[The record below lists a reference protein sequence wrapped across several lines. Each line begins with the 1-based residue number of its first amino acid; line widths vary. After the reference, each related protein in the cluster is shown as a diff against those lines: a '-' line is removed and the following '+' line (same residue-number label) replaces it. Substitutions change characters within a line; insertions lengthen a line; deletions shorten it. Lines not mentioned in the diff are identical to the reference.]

1 MASTTT
7 EEKTHQ
13 DVSKSKIPWK
23 LLPEFLRRKKSDRNC
38 VKKKKTEE
46 TVSVRELMLTHVTP
60 SNTDDLPKKD
70 EPEFKTNEAK
80 NIEENISLCSK
91 KSLRCRKSL
100 TYGQCYNCDRIRHN
114 TATDMTEN
122 EDITFEKKSR
132 GHSLHR
138 PLNREKSC
146 HQRNNPE
153 FLTKNEARKRLL
165 SWQKTTIVRK
175 NSEQQ
180 QQQY

>member
-1 MASTTT
+1 MAST

-13 DVSKSKIPWK
+13 EVSKSKILWK
-23 LLPEFLRRKKSDRNC
+23 LLPEFFRRKKSDRNC
-38 VKKKKTEE
+38 VKKKPEE
-46 TVSVRELMLTHVTP
+46 TVSVRKLVLTHVTP
-60 SNTDDLPKKD
+60 GNTDSLPKKD

-80 NIEENISLCSK
+80 NIEENISSPCSK
-91 KSLRCRKSL
+91 KTLRCRKSL

-114 TATDMTEN
+114 TATDMTDN
-122 EDITFEKKSR
+122 DITFEKKSR

-138 PLNREKSC
+138 PLSREKSC

-153 FLTKNEARKRLL
+153 YLTKNEARKRLL

>member
-1 MASTTT
+1 MASTK
-7 EEKTHQ
+7 ENAHQ
-13 DVSKSKIPWK
+13 EVSKSKIPWK

-38 VKKKKTEE
+38 VKKKKAEE
-46 TVSVRELMLTHVTP
+46 NVSVRELVLTHVTP
-60 SNTDDLPKKD
+60 SHTDTLPKKD
-70 EPEFKTNEAK
+70 ETEFKTNEAK

-91 KSLRCRKSL
+91 KTLRCRKSL

-114 TATDMTEN
+114 TATDMSMTDN
-122 EDITFEKKSR
+122 DITFEKKSR
-132 GHSLHR
+132 GQSLHR
-138 PLNREKSC
+138 PLHREKSC

-153 FLTKNEARKRLL
+153 YLTKNEARKRLL

>member
-1 MASTTT
+1 MASTK
-7 EEKTHQ
+7 EKTHPE
-13 DVSKSKIPWK
+13 VSKSKIPWK

-38 VKKKKTEE
+38 VKKKKAEE

-60 SNTDDLPKKD
+60 SNTDNLPKKD

-80 NIEENISLCSK
+80 NIEENISSPCSK
-91 KSLRCRKSL
+91 KTLRCRKSL

-114 TATDMTEN
+114 TATDMTDN
-122 EDITFEKKSR
+122 DITFEKKSR

-138 PLNREKSC
+138 PLSREKSC

-153 FLTKNEARKRLL
+153 YLTKNEARKRLL

>member
-1 MASTTT
+1 MASTK
-7 EEKTHQ
+7 EKTHQ
-13 DVSKSKIPWK
+13 EVSKSKIPWK

-46 TVSVRELMLTHVTP
+46 NVSVRELMLTHVTP
-60 SNTDDLPKKD
+60 SNTDSLPKKD

-80 NIEENISLCSK
+80 NIEENISPCSK
-91 KSLRCRKSL
+91 KTLRCRKSL

-114 TATDMTEN
+114 TATDVSMTDN
-122 EDITFEKKSR
+122 DDITLEKKSR

-138 PLNREKSC
+138 PLYREKSC

>member
-1 MASTTT
+1 MASR

-13 DVSKSKIPWK
+13 EVSKSKILWK
-23 LLPEFLRRKKSDRNC
+23 LLPEFFRRKKSDRNC
-38 VKKKKTEE
+38 VKKKTEE
-46 TVSVRELMLTHVTP
+46 TVSVRELMLTQVTP
-60 SNTDDLPKKD
+60 SNTDSLPKKD

-80 NIEENISLCSK
+80 NIEENISSLCSK
-91 KSLRCRKSL
+91 KTLRCRKSL

-114 TATDMTEN
+114 TAADMTDN
-122 EDITFEKKSR
+122 DITFEKKSR

-138 PLNREKSC
+138 PLYREKSC

-153 FLTKNEARKRLL
+153 YLTKNEARKRLL